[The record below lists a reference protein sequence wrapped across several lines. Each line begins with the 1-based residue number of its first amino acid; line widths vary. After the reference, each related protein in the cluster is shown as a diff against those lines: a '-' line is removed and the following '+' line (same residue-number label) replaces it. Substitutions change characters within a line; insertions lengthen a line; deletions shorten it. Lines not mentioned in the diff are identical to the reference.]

1 VRNFSRFLMYSLV
14 ILLATVSLTAC
25 RNATPVP
32 PEGASAPGISV
43 TITGS
48 TCPSV
53 TITVG
58 DQVTWANQD
67 KQGHLIRIE
76 SSEGELVF
84 DSGELKPG
92 DSASFTFPQAGNYSY
107 VCSEDQDSTGLITV
121 QP

>member
-1 VRNFSRFLMYSLV
+1 VRNFSRFLMYSLIV
-14 ILLATVSLTAC
+14 LLATVSLIAC

-58 DQVTWANQD
+58 DQVTWTNQD

-76 SSEGELVF
+76 PSEGELVF

>member
-1 VRNFSRFLMYSLV
+1 VRNFSRFLMYSLIV
-14 ILLATVSLTAC
+14 LLATVSLTAC

-58 DQVTWANQD
+58 DQVTWTNQD

-76 SSEGELVF
+76 PSVGELVF

>member
-1 VRNFSRFLMYSLV
+1 MRNFSRFLMYSLIV
-14 ILLATVSLTAC
+14 LLATVSLIAC

-58 DQVTWANQD
+58 DQVTWTNQD

-76 SSEGELVF
+76 PSEGELVF

>member
-1 VRNFSRFLMYSLV
+1 MRNFSRFLMYSLIV
-14 ILLATVSLTAC
+14 LLATVSLIAC

-58 DQVTWANQD
+58 DQVTWTNQD

-76 SSEGELVF
+76 PFEGELVF